1 MIVVVQQTHPWE
13 QKGFEWLVAPL
24 EKSKKK
30 RKVKTKDT
38 WAN

>member
-1 MIVVVQQTHPWE
+1 VEVQQTRPWE
-13 QKGFEWLVAPL
+13 QKGFKWWVAPL

-38 WAN
+38 